1 MNPFVIGAIVAGVYG
16 VVGLF
21 GYALAKTASDA
32 DRAIEDMFNT
42 KEGSLVHD
50 D

>member
-1 MNPFVIGAIVAGVYG
+1 MSPFVIGTIVTGVYG

-21 GYALAKTASDA
+21 GYALAKTAGDA
-32 DRAIEDMFNT
+32 DCAIEDMFDT